1 MPSTSFKLSS
11 LTATSLLLLLLLLR
25 AVAFN
30 TSQGLISTL
39 SSDKTLAYTTLGV
52 LYGVF
57 TCTTVVAPK
66 LVDMLGPRLAITI
79 GAVPYVM
86 FVFANIYPVWGTLLP
101 ASAGVGFGA
110 GLLWTGQGIYLS
122 RCAVREAALTR
133 EPVDVV
139 TSRMNG
145 IFWPL
150 FQFNAAVGL
159 TLASVILGRAQAGAF
174 ALAVAVKWMFAGF
187 GAVGLF
193 GIAILFSLKNAPP
206 MAPGEGKVDANGG
219 AAAAS
224 VNDAEGAEEDSE
236 KAALA
241 GGAGAAKETGVS
253 LTDTLQLIASSRAMC
268 LLLPAIFYN
277 GASIGFF
284 TGTFPLIY
292 QDPAAPTDG
301 SSPVLAL
308 LPSSMVG
315 YQAATFY
322 LLNSGCSYAF
332 GKWVVPRF
340 GKRPLFLLTLAT
352 ATAFFG
358 LILALQLKWIAVAH
372 ESPAAYALVFGL
384 AVAFA
389 MGDSVLESQLP
400 AIIQSPTFF
409 PIERERDAANAVL
422 RMLMSLG
429 FCAQF
434 AIGVFLECPAGGG
447 ASGCGAQAGVLL
459 PLMLVALA
467 CVAICDRFVRPVDGA
482 AGKAA
487 PPDYS
492 PVSNGED

>member
-1 MPSTSFKLSS
+1 M
-11 LTATSLLLLLLLLR
+11 
-25 AVAFN
+25 AFN
-30 TSQGLISTL
+30 TSQGLSSTL

-57 TCTTVVAPK
+57 TCTTIVAPK
-66 LVDMLGPRLAITI
+66 LVAVLGPRLAITL
-79 GAVPYVM
+79 GAVPYVL
-86 FVFANIYPVWGTLLP
+86 FVFANIYPVWATLLP

-122 RCAVREAALTR
+122 RCAVREAAATG

-150 FQFNAAVGL
+150 FQFNAAIGL

-174 ALAVAVKWMFAGF
+174 ALADAVKWMFAGF
-187 GAVGLF
+187 GAVGIG

-206 MAPGEGKVDANGG
+206 MAQGEAGADAAGASSVNEDDGGGGDGGEAAGGGK
-219 AAAAS
+219 AAAAAK
-224 VNDAEGAEEDSE
+224 D
-236 KAALA
+236 
-241 GGAGAAKETGVS
+241 GGVA
-253 LTDTLQLIASSRAMC
+253 LTDTLRLIASSRAMC

-277 GASIGFF
+277 GMSIGFF
-284 TGTFPLIY
+284 TGTFPLLY
-292 QDPAAPTDG
+292 QDPPAPADG
-301 SSPVLAL
+301 SAPVLAL
-308 LPSSMVG
+308 LPSAMVG

-322 LLNSGCSYAF
+322 LLNSFFSFAF

-340 GKRPLFLLTLAT
+340 GKRPLFLVTLAS

-358 LILALQLKWIAVAH
+358 VILALQLKWVSVAH

-384 AVAFA
+384 AASFA
-389 MGDSVLESQLP
+389 LGDSVLESQLP
-400 AIIQSPTFF
+400 AIVQSPSFF
-409 PIERERDAANAVL
+409 PVERERDAANAVL

-429 FCAQF
+429 FCSQF
-434 AIGVFLECPAGGG
+434 ALGVFLECPAGGG
-447 ASGCGAQAGVLL
+447 APGCGQQAGVLL

-467 CVAICDRFVRPVDGA
+467 CIALCDRLVRPIDGA
-482 AGKAA
+482 GGKAP
-487 PPDYS
+487 PPDYAAV
-492 PVSNGED
+492 PGED